1 MKNFKQN
8 RPRYIWK
15 TIILPALICVA
26 LLGLLIV
33 TVYKF
38 NDLSIEQDRQ
48 LTQAAIRKASIQCYA
63 DEGRYPSDLDY
74 LIENYNVHVDFDN
87 FMVVYD
93 CAASNISPNI
103 SVFRR

>member
-1 MKNFKQN
+1 MKNFRQN

-15 TIILPALICVA
+15 TIVLPSLICVA
-26 LLGLLIV
+26 LMSVMILA
-33 TVYKF
+33 VYKF
-38 NDLSIEQDRQ
+38 NDLSVEQDRQ
-48 LTQAAIRKASIQCYA
+48 LTLAAIRKASIQCYA
-63 DEGRYPSDLDY
+63 DEGRYPADVDY
-74 LIENYNVHVDFDN
+74 LVEHYNVHIDEDE

>member
-1 MKNFKQN
+1 MKNFRQN
-8 RPRYIWK
+8 RPKYLWK
-15 TIILPALICVA
+15 TIILPSLICIA

-48 LTQAAIRKASIQCYA
+48 LTLAAIRKASVQCYA
-63 DEGRYPSDLDY
+63 DEGRYPSDIDY
-74 LIENYNVHVDFDN
+74 LVENYNVHIDFDT